1 MTASEQGAA
10 ATATPE
16 AAPAVVNEA
25 AAQAQ
30 APAPVPEAAA
40 PQPPAGPSPADNAAG
55 RIGVILGID
64 LPVVVRFGRTELPIR
79 TLAKLGPGSVIELER
94 SPGDPVEMLVSDR
107 VVARGEVVIVGGNY
121 GIRIVDVVSNPFRER
136 RGVRGGGIGQP
147 AGGGR

>member
-1 MTASEQGAA
+1 MTGTEQPVETTASPEGVAA
-10 ATATPE
+10 IATPP
-16 AAPAVVNEA
+16 AAPAPDA
-25 AAQAQ
+25 AA
-30 APAPVPEAAA
+30 AAA
-40 PQPPAGPSPADNAAG
+40 AAAAPADNAAG

-79 TLAKLGPGSVIELER
+79 TLAKLGPGSVIELGR

-147 AGGGR
+147 TGGAQ